1 MDANATTPLLP
12 EVVEAMRPYWMERF
26 GNASSI
32 HLDGQQARAAVDR
45 ARATLAEF
53 FNCHDAEVVFNSGGT
68 EGDNTAI
75 FGLLRPGD
83 HFITTSIEHSAV
95 LQAATRV
102 AERGVETTFVAPGA
116 SGLIDPAA
124 IESALR
130 PETRLISVML
140 ANNETGVLQPV
151 EEIGKIA
158 KAAGVFFHIDAV
170 QGAGKVSLDVRR
182 FGCHLCSV
190 SAHKMHGPKGVGAM
204 FVRRGTPIESLLVGG
219 SHERRRRA
227 GTENVPGIVGLAKA
241 AELAMHSLED
251 GTMERLAVLRDR
263 LEAGI
268 LELPGTGVNG
278 ALSIGCHPE
287 RVQRVEGP
295 ASSSAP
301 EGRHENSPGQ
311 AQRSP
316 GKDANIDLAP
326 RRGAANAFVHQ
337 EPFNSAHR
345 VSRASNPANLL
356 TRDHREAVANPLNDL
371 PGLSHSGERIG
382 NIVSPID
389 HVHGESDNPIPR
401 VANTTNIWFDHL
413 EGEALVIALDLKGV
427 AVSGGSACHSGATE
441 PSHVLLAMG
450 LDKTRARAS
459 LRFSLLKTA
468 TDADVDYALKV
479 IPEAV
484 AHLRAISP
492 VAAGTAG

>member
-12 EVVEAMRPYWMERF
+12 EVVEAMRPYWTERF

-32 HLDGQQARAAVDR
+32 HLDGQQAHSAVDR
-45 ARATLAEF
+45 ARSVLAEF
-53 FNCHDAEVVFNSGGT
+53 LNCHDAEVVFNSGGT
-68 EGDNTAI
+68 EGDNTAL
-75 FGLLRPGD
+75 FGLLPPGD
-83 HFITTSIEHSAV
+83 HFVTTSIEHSAI
-95 LQAATRV
+95 LRT
-102 AERGVETTFVAPGA
+102 AERLEKFGVAVTYIAPTPG
-116 SGLIDPAA
+116 GLIDPAA

-170 QGAGKVSLDVRR
+170 QGAGKVPIDMRR
-182 FGCHLCSV
+182 FGCHLCSI
-190 SAHKMHGPKGVGAM
+190 SAHKMHGPKGVGAL
-204 FVRRGTPIESLLVGG
+204 FVRRGTPLEPLIVGG

-227 GTENVPGIVGLAKA
+227 GTENVPGIVGMAKA

-251 GTMERLAVLRDR
+251 GTISRLAVLRDR

-268 LELPGTGVNG
+268 LQLPGTGVNG
-278 ALSIGCHPE
+278 G
-287 RVQRVEGP
+287 
-295 ASSSAP
+295 
-301 EGRHENSPGQ
+301 
-311 AQRSP
+311 
-316 GKDANIDLAP
+316 DA
-326 RRGAANAFVHQ
+326 
-337 EPFNSAHR
+337 
-345 VSRASNPANLL
+345 
-356 TRDHREAVANPLNDL
+356 
-371 PGLSHSGERIG
+371 
-382 NIVSPID
+382 
-389 HVHGESDNPIPR
+389 PR
-401 VANTTNIWFDHL
+401 VANTTNIWFDQL
-413 EGEALVIALDLKGV
+413 EGEALVIALDLKGI

-468 TDADVDYALKV
+468 TGADVDYALKV